1 MMLLCKKALSPHSS
15 LERLPPPPAALLP
28 PIEIERVSSVC
39 SNHTSFP
46 RPQQTSAFDLGP
58 ADPQTASYNQQATLK
73 SDKSSLSS
81 SHERTSSPL
90 SSEQRASLIRR
101 SCPYYVC
108 KDIKSLIL
116 LLFICSLSDRL
127 TDFQHEEKIAPSPP
141 LRLHTDSTLR
151 LHTHL
156 RKQFEKPF
164 GHQQQQQAGQ
174 AYPLPSGKALHGPV

>member
-1 MMLLCKKALSPHSS
+1 MTLVCKKALSPHSS
-15 LERLPPPPAALLP
+15 MERLPPPPAALLP
-28 PIEIERVSSVC
+28 PIERVSSVS

-58 ADPQTASYNQQATLK
+58 ADPQTASYNQATLK

-101 SCPYYVC
+101 SCPSYIC

-116 LLFICSLSDRL
+116 LICSLSDRL

-164 GHQQQQQAGQ
+164 GHNLQQQQAGQ
-174 AYPLPSGKALHGPV
+174 VYPLPTPSGKPLHGPM